1 MEKRNTK
8 DMDNCLDSLEYLIR
22 KDKNIRK
29 MSEILRE
36 LIQIQ
41 LEGAKEYVSKLPDQ
55 EKKKK
60 YEDRIKHLEE
70 LFYEN
75 EGEESNCLSCYA

>member
-1 MEKRNTK
+1 MEKRNAE
-8 DMDNCLDSLEYLIR
+8 DMDNYLDSLEDLIK
-22 KDKNIRK
+22 KDKDIRK
-29 MSEILRE
+29 MSEDLHK